1 MGEIIASGLLIT
13 GGVYVI
19 LAIVVWILQIVA
31 NWKIFQKAGEAGWK
45 SIIPIYSGYVSYR
58 IAWSTGIF
66 WLQFIFGFAANF
78 VDNITTAEN
87 AGMAMLLLLAVLRV
101 ILAVILILYCIKL
114 AKAFGK
120 GVGFAIGLMLL
131 SPIFLL
137 ILGFG
142 SAQYV
147 GPGGKKRE

>member
-1 MGEIIASGLLIT
+1 MSETIASGLLIA
-13 GGVYVI
+13 GGVYVV
-19 LAIVVWILQIVA
+19 LAIVWWILQIIA

-66 WLQFIFGFAANF
+66 WLQLIVGFAANF

-87 AGMAMLLLLAVLRV
+87 AGMAMLLLLAALRV
-101 ILAVILILYCIKL
+101 VLAVICILYCMKL

-120 GVGFAIGLMLL
+120 GGGFAIGLIFLQ
-131 SPIFLL
+131 PIFML

-147 GPGGKKRE
+147 GPGGERRE